1 MVDHAVLFAP
11 ASSGRACAGQEGG
24 AVKISSKAWALDEI
38 ASDLN
43 IASALF

>member
-1 MVDHAVLFAP
+1 MRARKLGN
-11 ASSGRACAGQEGG
+11 GRVWDKRAGM
-24 AVKISSKAWALDEI
+24 VKISSKAWALDEI